1 MVSRPRSVTVTYG
14 FIILNI
20 IIWFALG
27 IIITFNLHPAM
38 PDQPLVK
45 GIMAILAFAAAGTL
59 LGIFIF
65 LRKHNRLPYYLALA
79 FFCVSSLL
87 TIFDDVGLVDLVAL
101 VFSIIPIILL
111 VKDRGWYLQLQHH
124 VAAR

>member
-1 MVSRPRSVTVTYG
+1 MDNRPRSVTVTYG

-27 IIITFNLHPAM
+27 LIIAFNLHPAM

-45 GIMAILAFAAAGTL
+45 GIMAILSFAAAGIL
-59 LGIFIF
+59 LGVFIF
-65 LRKHNRLPYYLALA
+65 LRKRSRTAYYLALA

-87 TIFDDVGLVDLVAL
+87 TIFDDVGPVDLVAL
-101 VFSIIPIILL
+101 AFSIIPIILL
-111 VKDRGWYLQLQHH
+111 VKDRDWYLQPQPRA
-124 VAAR
+124 VGG